1 MCWFDQAMSENNDM
15 LSYPR
20 FLWSY
25 SGFLMLSYKII
36 HKLLL
41 WSKQDPENSCL
52 KPHSSQ
58 QQNQDLSPGV
68 HGFKAI
74 LFNPTVQLHWRQSSD
89 KNILKNSGE
98 IGKSQT
104 KLMHVGGRGYELG
117 AGNTWDAFV
126 MKQYSFSLTFLLHC
140 PFSLS
145 SL

>member
-1 MCWFDQAMSENNDM
+1 M
-15 LSYPR
+15 LSYPQ

-25 SGFLMLSYKII
+25 SGFLMLSYKIV

-41 WSKQDPENSCL
+41 WSNKTQKTLVWSHTAH
-52 KPHSSQ
+52 K

-74 LFNPTVQLHWRQSSD
+74 LFNPTMQLHWRQSSD

-104 KLMHVGGRGYELG
+104 KLMHVGGRGYALG

-126 MKQYSFSLTFLLHC
+126 MKQSNFSLTFLLHC